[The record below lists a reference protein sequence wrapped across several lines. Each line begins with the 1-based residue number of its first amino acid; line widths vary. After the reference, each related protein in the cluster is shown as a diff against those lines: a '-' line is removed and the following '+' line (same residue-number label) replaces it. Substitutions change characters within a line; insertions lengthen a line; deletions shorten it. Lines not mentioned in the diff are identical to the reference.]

1 MRAINNA
8 FFRTYIFFLSGA
20 FPFLFLFC
28 HARVPVTP
36 IGAEHIADAFVNQS
50 PAFERALVGNRINAV
65 QWDSCVKAAMKI
77 CIGPAGTFAQSLF
90 DSTGVEYTLG
100 WKTPARI
107 RQDTTYPLII
117 YLHGGTSTQLIT
129 KGEKAYDMLSPL
141 ADSFKLFLASPSANR
156 FTPWWSPQGI
166 WRILQTLRF
175 MTLRYPINPA
185 KVFLAG
191 VSDGATGCYAVANTA
206 CGPFAGFFAISG
218 FGGMLPQVS
227 MDLIPANIMQRPI
240 YNVNAGKDRIYAIA
254 QVKMFL
260 NWLMA
265 RGVRVEAS
273 ANDHVR
279 DFLSDLA
286 TCQRV
291 SASTQKQALT
301 ALVFLLREA
310 LERDPGEFGDFVRA
324 RKSVRLP
331 VVLSREECQRLFAAL
346 DGTMQLMAELM
357 YGSGLRLMELL
368 RLWVKDVDLE
378 RGQILVRA
386 GKGDKDR
393 VTVLPL
399 SLSSRLRE
407 HRNWLRR
414 LYDKDRQANL
424 PGVWIP
430 EGLDRKYPKAGDAW
444 EWQWFF
450 PSRELMTDPRSGL
463 RRRHHVL

>member
-50 PAFERALVGNRINAV
+50 PAFERARVGNRINAV

-265 RGVRVEAS
+265 RGVRVEHKEYPDEEHGFDYREKEFGTLAGYIRNWTRPVNKTVINWTLVPGFPSCADNLIACTQNNSAQSHFIQASLNNDTMSVTAEGIKEMIVSFPCFDKKEIIVKTGKKVRKARALPAS
-273 ANDHVR
+273 ALLSFHVMLHEG
-279 DFLSDLA
+279 FPLP
-286 TCQRV
+286 Q
-291 SASTQKQALT
+291 ASTCYMIAL
-301 ALVFLLREA
+301 
-310 LERDPGEFGDFVRA
+310 P
-324 RKSVRLP
+324 
-331 VVLSREECQRLFAAL
+331 
-346 DGTMQLMAELM
+346 
-357 YGSGLRLMELL
+357 
-368 RLWVKDVDLE
+368 
-378 RGQILVRA
+378 
-386 GKGDKDR
+386 
-393 VTVLPL
+393 
-399 SLSSRLRE
+399 
-407 HRNWLRR
+407 
-414 LYDKDRQANL
+414 
-424 PGVWIP
+424 
-430 EGLDRKYPKAGDAW
+430 
-444 EWQWFF
+444 
-450 PSRELMTDPRSGL
+450 
-463 RRRHHVL
+463 